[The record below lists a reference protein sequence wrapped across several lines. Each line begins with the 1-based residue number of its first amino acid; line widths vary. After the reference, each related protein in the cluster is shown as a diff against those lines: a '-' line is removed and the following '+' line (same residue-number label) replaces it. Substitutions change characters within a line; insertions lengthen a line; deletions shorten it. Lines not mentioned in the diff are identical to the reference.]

1 MYSSIYEG
9 DYIMSIYNE
18 SVIALNKPTLTLSG
32 VRAYVF
38 QLLLIAAAV
47 ILPVVSHLSGA
58 PVRFLLPMHWPV
70 ILAGLV
76 YGWRA
81 GVLTGALAP
90 IVSYV
95 LSGFPLPVILPSM
108 TVELL
113 TYGLVTGLL
122 RELVRL
128 NPFLSVAF
136 ALVLGRIVFVLS
148 VLLGNSVTTNQLAYF
163 QAALTPGMI
172 AGVFQ
177 IALLPFLAK
186 WWIGQERRTTNV

>member
-1 MYSSIYEG
+1 MTTFNQSA
-9 DYIMSIYNE
+9 
-18 SVIALNKPTLTLSG
+18 IALDKPTLALSG
-32 VRAYVF
+32 IRAITF
-38 QLLLIAAAV
+38 QVLLIAAAV

-81 GVLTGALAP
+81 GILTGVLAP
-90 IVSYV
+90 VVSYV
-95 LSGFPLPVILPSM
+95 LSGFPLPNILPSM
-108 TVELL
+108 MVELL

-128 NPFLSVAF
+128 NPFFSVAI
-136 ALVLGRIVFVLS
+136 ALVLGRFVFVLS
-148 VLLGNSVTTNQLAYF
+148 VLLGNSVATNHLEYF
-163 QAALTPGMI
+163 QAALTPGII
-172 AGVFQ
+172 AAILQ

-186 WWIGQERRTTNV
+186 WWIRQERAITKR